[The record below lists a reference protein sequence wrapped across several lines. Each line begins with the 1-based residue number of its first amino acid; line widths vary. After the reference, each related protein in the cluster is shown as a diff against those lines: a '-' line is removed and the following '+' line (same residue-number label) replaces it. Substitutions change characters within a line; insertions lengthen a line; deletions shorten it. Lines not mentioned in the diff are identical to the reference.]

1 MRSSDVMIK
10 KEENKKNQSRKTM
23 GYFRF
28 PHRIF
33 LYFFLISNM
42 RFYNIHQSL
51 DTGQFACI
59 GKFPAPVLFPGS
71 SYLPDHRLFVWKISC
86 TVCKISRAKQ
96 MLYDI
101 LSIVP

>member
-1 MRSSDVMIK
+1 M
-10 KEENKKNQSRKTM
+10 
-23 GYFRF
+23 
-28 PHRIF
+28 H
-33 LYFFLISNM
+33 
-42 RFYNIHQSL
+42 FYNIHQSL

-71 SYLPDHRLFVWKISC
+71 THLPDYRLFVRKISC